1 MRTYL
6 SLFLKLSR
14 FFQIKFQSFDKP
26 FALTFKYYYF
36 EYNSTIRCSSIG
48 RSISSLLANLTT
60 LPLNF
65 SLSFSNQAG
74 TGLAE
79 FSSTFAFIVA
89 LSFLISLTVIT
100 SPAFTKYDGIS
111 TLLPFTSNCPWFT
124 NCLA

>member
-1 MRTYL
+1 M
-6 SLFLKLSR
+6 
-14 FFQIKFQSFDKP
+14 
-26 FALTFKYYYF
+26 
-36 EYNSTIRCSSIG
+36 
-48 RSISSLLANLTT
+48 SSLVDNLTT

-79 FSSTFAFIVA
+79 FASTLIFNAP
-89 LSFLISLTVIT
+89 LSFLLSLTVIT

-124 NCLA
+124 NCLAWALDVPNPNLYTTLSSLLSNICNKFSPVTPFLFEAI